1 MYRAAVHIEYD
12 IVPVQ
17 SVLMDHYFV
26 FSHFWFAIP
35 QEVLHADWQDVW
47 HSPQPSLR
55 TLSFMSFVLIVL
67 ILFIILSPCRN
78 FLYSIPAGPIA
89 QDYFTMILTVTVLA
103 SGLYIVLPAALTL
116 TVIL

>member
-1 MYRAAVHIEYD
+1 MYRAAVNVEYD

-55 TLSFMSFVLIVL
+55 TLSFMFFVLIVL
-67 ILFIILSPCRN
+67 ILFIVLSLLVETSIILYLP
-78 FLYSIPAGPIA
+78 GPSRKTIS
-89 QDYFTMILTVTVLA
+89 L
-103 SGLYIVLPAALTL
+103 
-116 TVIL
+116 